1 MEGRKTTDP
10 DKVAEHSDSRTALHE
25 APDASR
31 TVTRPPEIHESE
43 EALDSDE
50 DTSPGLSLPKI
61 ERLPEGM
68 EVVERPLGH
77 AKAQWLLQVRCE
89 CGRRWFE
96 LHPIETATCPR
107 CGTFLVVKIEGRG
120 RKQPY

>member
-10 DKVAEHSDSRTALHE
+10 GKDTEHSDPESALHE
-25 APDASR
+25 TPGAHR
-31 TVTRPPEIHESE
+31 TMTRPPEIHEFE
-43 EALDSDE
+43 EAPDSLE
-50 DTSPGLSLPKI
+50 DTSPGRSLPKI

-68 EVVERPLGH
+68 EVIERPLGH

-107 CGTFLVVKIEGRG
+107 CGTFLVVKIEGRE